1 MLANKNIKYLFYRY
15 NDFLLSK
22 SLPTI
27 FSRRTIL
34 TENKVV
40 LEELGNRDWQYL
52 IKNLISSI
60 KNLKRPLLN
69 TVGKKQAKIIKVLKD
84 N

>member
-1 MLANKNIKYLFYRY
+1 MLANKNIKYLFCRY

>member
-22 SLPTI
+22 SSPTI
-27 FSRRTIL
+27 FSRHTIL

-60 KNLKRPLLN
+60 ENLKRRLLN
-69 TVGKKQAKIIKVLKD
+69 TVGKKQAKIIKGLKD